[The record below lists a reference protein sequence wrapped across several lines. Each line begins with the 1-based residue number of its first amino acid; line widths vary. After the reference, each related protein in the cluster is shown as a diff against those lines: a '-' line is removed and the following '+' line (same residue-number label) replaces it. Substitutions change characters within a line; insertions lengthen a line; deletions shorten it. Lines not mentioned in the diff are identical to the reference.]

1 MDVKVTKD
9 KYISRWIDQENVV
22 YVDEIEAKTM
32 HKGKEGDWY
41 RKKNQDTECSKASE
55 KLK

>member
-9 KYISRWIDQENVV
+9 KCISRWIDQENLV

-32 HKGKEGDWY
+32 HKGDWY